1 MGFKLSLILGGLLV
15 VTVAGSAWDID
26 YQADQ
31 ITTLKGNQIFLETEI
46 QKQNESIE
54 RYLEQQKNQQVQL
67 DQLESEKRA
76 AMEDVNRLR
85 KTFAKHDLD
94 KLALAKPGLIQN
106 RINKAS
112 ARVMATL
119 EEITNPNQFDEKPI
133 TN

>member
-1 MGFKLSLILGGLLV
+1 MGIKLSLILGGLLFM
-15 VTVAGSAWDID
+15 TIAGSAWYID
-26 YQADQ
+26 YQSDQ
-31 ITTLKGNQIFLETEI
+31 ITTLKGNQIVLETEI

-76 AMEDVNRLR
+76 AMEDVNRLH

-106 RINKAS
+106 KINKAS

>member
-1 MGFKLSLILGGLLV
+1 MGFKLSLILGGLLI
-15 VTVAGSAWDID
+15 VTVAGSAWYID

-31 ITTLKGNQIFLETEI
+31 ITTLKGNQIVLETEI

-119 EEITNPNQFDEKPI
+119 EKITNPNQFDEKPT